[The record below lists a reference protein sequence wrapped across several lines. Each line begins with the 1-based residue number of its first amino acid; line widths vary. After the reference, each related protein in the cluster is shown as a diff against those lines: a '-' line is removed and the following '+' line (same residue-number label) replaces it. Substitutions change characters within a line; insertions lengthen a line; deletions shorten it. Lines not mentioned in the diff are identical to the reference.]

1 MPARPGAGSV
11 NFHQADRMFPPEPEQ
26 AQAQERYEYDDD
38 DDFGGLLNGNGDDV
52 VNVVN
57 RLMRSQIARQ
67 VEPQVGHIHA
77 EVLDRIQPQ
86 PRAYDAQEL
95 TQIRQRRQDQRQQ
108 EQLRII
114 WQNCNR
120 PHLLRLFAS
129 IDRANR
135 SHDERRA
142 LLRVLQ
148 QLQSILVANGATR
161 SHSREF
167 RRFGCRTP
175 EARRALRAF
184 VSGVLNQIDRRLRAM
199 ITRRGPPQTQS
210 QKGGKRQTKT
220 KKRAFKRNK
229 TVKRR

>member
-1 MPARPGAGSV
+1 
-11 NFHQADRMFPPEPEQ
+11 
-26 AQAQERYEYDDD
+26 
-38 DDFGGLLNGNGDDV
+38 
-52 VNVVN
+52 
-57 RLMRSQIARQ
+57 
-67 VEPQVGHIHA
+67 
-77 EVLDRIQPQ
+77 
-86 PRAYDAQEL
+86 
-95 TQIRQRRQDQRQQ
+95 
-108 EQLRII
+108 
-114 WQNCNR
+114 
-120 PHLLRLFAS
+120 
-129 IDRANR
+129 
-135 SHDERRA
+135 

-184 VSGVLNQIDRRLRAM
+184 VSGVRNQIDRRLRAM
-199 ITRRGPPQTQS
+199 ITRRRAQTQTQSQSQS